1 MAVASAVALVGAGV
15 SAYTAIN
22 EANKKK
28 KAAKALQELKTPE
41 LSNVAE
47 NLQVS
52 TLGADLQREEAARTT
67 ASQLDA
73 LRESGTR
80 GVVGGVGRV
89 AAQNQAQNRQIAA
102 DLDQQQKDIDLLAAQ
117 DETRVQNVQEN
128 RNIRDV
134 SALSSQYDAAN
145 QAQQQA
151 IGNTIQGLGSAATS
165 YASYRGGLTQAYP
178 KGYDPKTGRFIKP
191 SSYGSPNDQIL
202 LPNQN

>member
-1 MAVASAVALVGAGV
+1 MAGVAV
-15 SAYTAIN
+15 SAYSAVN

-28 KAAKALQELKTPE
+28 QAAKALRELKTPE

-102 DLDQQQKDIDLLAAQ
+102 NLDQQQKDIDLLAAQ
-117 DETRVQNVQEN
+117 DEARVQNVGEQ

-134 SALSSQYDAAN
+134 SALSSQYNAAS

-151 IGNTIQGLGSAATS
+151 IASGIGQLGSVASGVQDYYSPENVAKRKATR
-165 YASYRGGLTQAYP
+165 AL
-178 KGYDPKTGRFIKP
+178 KT
-191 SSYGSPNDQIL
+191 
-202 LPNQN
+202 

>member
-1 MAVASAVALVGAGV
+1 MGVATAVAIGGLAISAYSAV
-15 SAYTAIN
+15 N

-102 DLDQQQKDIDLLAAQ
+102 NNGFFFK
-117 DETRVQNVQEN
+117 
-128 RNIRDV
+128 
-134 SALSSQYDAAN
+134 
-145 QAQQQA
+145 
-151 IGNTIQGLGSAATS
+151 
-165 YASYRGGLTQAYP
+165 ASL
-178 KGYDPKTGRFIKP
+178 
-191 SSYGSPNDQIL
+191 
-202 LPNQN
+202 